1 MRDFVDKH
9 APDLFLIQETHLR
22 PEDSFKIPNYRCYRN
37 DRTHPAPGRDG
48 TAVLIKNCIPHYH
61 VPTPPQ
67 FTGVEATLLML
78 TPKDHE
84 PILIGSTYIPP
95 INDYFRNLG
104 AALDTIFNIT
114 NMTILVGDFNAKHT
128 SWGCPVN
135 DARGNRLYRYVVN
148 SGIDVIAPPTPTRFG
163 TASATII
170 DYALMKNLNWPCTI
184 DSISELSSDH
194 NPIKLNFPRT
204 PSFEIPLPNFT
215 LTGNSSQIIL
225 QTMITCTFHR
235 PTQPQRLSPK
245 SMISLGELKQLFRE
259 RNRARKLWQ
268 FTRFPLHKTELNR
281 IQNKIKR
288 KVGLYRQQL
297 WEEHLTSLDAED
309 GSLWGTAR
317 AFRKKATPI
326 SALNGPNGVALSDTN
341 KTDLIAKS
349 LESQF
354 QLNNIQNPQKD
365 HIISNIVEAY
375 ITDHTNNTDPIPP
388 ALPSEVIN
396 YIKKIKVKKS
406 PGRDGVTNKMIK
418 NLPLLT
424 VFKITN
430 IINNMFKLRYFPNA
444 WKTAVVIP
452 ILKPGKN
459 PKLAESHRPIS
470 LLPILS
476 KLAEKIIS
484 ARLNDYLENENILVP
499 EQHGFRPRLSTTH
512 QLLRVVEYIKDG
524 IDRHQYTA
532 AVFLDIQK
540 AFDRVW
546 HTGLL
551 FKLIMYKI
559 PPPLILLKSYISDR
573 SFTVKINRTFPQVR
587 PAKAGVAQGSI
598 LGPVLFNLY
607 VNDILKTTN
616 TMICMYADDTAIL
629 SRHYNPNTLTQ
640 NINEHLAHLEI
651 WFSVWK
657 IALNTT

>member
-1 MRDFVDKH
+1 MKTRCLKCGENH
-9 APDLFLIQETHLR
+9 RTGACQIKE
-22 PEDSFKIPNYRCYRN
+22 KIENPLC
-37 DRTHPAPGRDG
+37 
-48 TAVLIKNCIPHYH
+48 INC
-61 VPTPPQ
+61 
-67 FTGVEATLLML
+67 
-78 TPKDHE
+78 
-84 PILIGSTYIPP
+84 
-95 INDYFRNLG
+95 
-104 AALDTIFNIT
+104 
-114 NMTILVGDFNAKHT
+114 NAKGHMASST
-128 SWGCPVN
+128 ECPLFPKPRKGKENPKSKMLN
-135 DARGNRLYRYVVN
+135 DTL
-148 SGIDVIAPPTPTRFG
+148 
-163 TASATII
+163 II
-170 DYALMKNLNWPCTI
+170 PK
-184 DSISELSSDH
+184 
-194 NPIKLNFPRT
+194 T
-204 PSFEIPLPNFT
+204 PSFEIPPPQLYTNWKLFTKNLANNDNLYLPQANST
-215 LTGNSSQIIL
+215 PEIESQVNDLTSEILTAHGNASKP
-225 QTMITCTFHR
+225 MIHR
-235 PTQPQRLSPK
+235 EPPFVQ
-245 SMISLGELKQLFRE
+245 GELKHLFHE

-365 HIISNIVEAY
+365 HIISKIVETY

-396 YIKKIKVKKS
+396 YIKKIKIKKS

-452 ILKPGKN
+452 ILKPGKIPNLRN
-459 PKLAESHRPIS
+459 PIDRYLYYRF
-470 LLPILS
+470 S
-476 KLAEKIIS
+476 KLAEKIIA

-559 PPPLILLKSYISDR
+559 PPPLILLLKSYISDR
-573 SFTVKINRTFPQVR
+573 SFTVKINRTFP
-587 PAKAGVAQGSI
+587 K
-598 LGPVLFNLY
+598 
-607 VNDILKTTN
+607 
-616 TMICMYADDTAIL
+616 
-629 SRHYNPNTLTQ
+629 
-640 NINEHLAHLEI
+640 
-651 WFSVWK
+651 
-657 IALNTT
+657 

>member
-1 MRDFVDKH
+1 
-9 APDLFLIQETHLR
+9 
-22 PEDSFKIPNYRCYRN
+22 
-37 DRTHPAPGRDG
+37 
-48 TAVLIKNCIPHYH
+48 
-61 VPTPPQ
+61 
-67 FTGVEATLLML
+67 ML

-148 SGIDVIAPPTPTRFG
+148 SGIDVIAPPTPTRLG

-204 PSFEIPLPNFT
+204 PSFEIPPPQLYTNWKLFTNNLANNDNLYLPQANST
-215 LTGNSSQIIL
+215 PEIESQVNDLTSEILTAHGNASKP
-225 QTMITCTFHR
+225 MIHR
-235 PTQPQRLSPK
+235 EPPFVQ
-245 SMISLGELKQLFRE
+245 GELKQLFRE

-388 ALPSEVIN
+388 ALPSE
-396 YIKKIKVKKS
+396 
-406 PGRDGVTNKMIK
+406 
-418 NLPLLT
+418 L
-424 VFKITN
+424 ITLKRL
-430 IINNMFKLRYFPNA
+430 KLR
-444 WKTAVVIP
+444 KVREET
-452 ILKPGKN
+452 
-459 PKLAESHRPIS
+459 E
-470 LLPILS
+470 LL
-476 KLAEKIIS
+476 
-484 ARLNDYLENENILVP
+484 
-499 EQHGFRPRLSTTH
+499 
-512 QLLRVVEYIKDG
+512 IK
-524 IDRHQYTA
+524 
-532 AVFLDIQK
+532 
-540 AFDRVW
+540 
-546 HTGLL
+546 
-551 FKLIMYKI
+551 
-559 PPPLILLKSYISDR
+559 
-573 SFTVKINRTFPQVR
+573 
-587 PAKAGVAQGSI
+587 
-598 LGPVLFNLY
+598 
-607 VNDILKTTN
+607 
-616 TMICMYADDTAIL
+616 
-629 SRHYNPNTLTQ
+629 
-640 NINEHLAHLEI
+640 
-651 WFSVWK
+651 
-657 IALNTT
+657 